1 MSPGFRYQLA
11 PNALETAS
19 FLSRFRPHA
28 SAFGGTAMNLEQML
42 ALTQELVTARGP
54 VGQEEEVRS
63 IVLREMDRLCDKVWV
78 DDADN
83 AIGLLRGGGKRAKP
97 ADAIKVMAH
106 MDEICLVVKRIEDN
120 GTLRVRPLGG
130 IYPWVLGLGHV
141 DIVGD
146 TRILP
151 GVLSIGP
158 MHTTAE
164 SAASWKAKISGER
177 KTLEWPDVYV
187 FTRMTP
193 EGLSEAGVHAGT
205 RVVVAQERRKLV
217 EINDCIAGFFFD
229 DRVCITAM
237 LAAASLLR
245 EEKKRPA
252 ADVYLVATAQEEIGG
267 VAAAFAAQRLPG
279 TTTLAVDVGPVAAEY
294 KTQLTAEP
302 IVVYGDACGLYTR
315 SVSNRLVELGKQI
328 GLTPQTAVWESYG
341 SDASI
346 AKKAGHTAACG
357 LLCIPTESTHCFEI
371 VPKAGIA
378 NCARLLAAYLQAP
391 VSKTGR
397 AKRGK

>member
-1 MSPGFRYQLA
+1 
-11 PNALETAS
+11 
-19 FLSRFRPHA
+19 
-28 SAFGGTAMNLEQML
+28 MNLEQMI

-54 VGQEEEVRS
+54 VGQEEEVRG
-63 IVLREMDRLCDKVWV
+63 IVLREMEDLCDKVWV

-83 AIGLLRGGGKRAKP
+83 AIGLIRGAKNAKP

-106 MDEICLVVKRIEDN
+106 MDEICLMVKRVEDN
-120 GTLRVRPLGG
+120 GTLRVRPMGG
-130 IYPWVLGLGHV
+130 LHPWVLGLGHV
-141 DIVGD
+141 DILGD
-146 TRILP
+146 ARVLP
-151 GVLSIGP
+151 GVLSVGP

-164 SAASWKAKISGER
+164 SSASWKAKQSGER
-177 KTLEWPDVYV
+177 KALDWPDVYV
-187 FTRMTP
+187 FTRLTA
-193 EGLSEAGVHAGT
+193 EELAEAGVHPGT

-229 DRVCITAM
+229 DRVCITVM
-237 LAAASLLR
+237 LAAAAMLR
-245 EEKKRPA
+245 QEKKRPA

-294 KTQLTAEP
+294 KTRLSAEP
-302 IVVYGDACGLYTR
+302 IIVYGDAIGPYTR
-315 SVSNRLVELGKQI
+315 SVSNRLVEVAKQI
-328 GLTPQTAVWESYG
+328 GLTPQIAVWESYG

-346 AKKAGHTAACG
+346 ARKAGHTAASG

-371 VPKAGIA
+371 VPKAGIE

-391 VSKTGR
+391 QVPRRK
-397 AKRGK
+397 